1 MHIFLLPNRNSYIY
15 GFYMGIQKLGSLPK
29 RYKRIKVKGHYRLVL
44 RNPDGTFDK
53 VKKWSSRKKKRR

>member
-1 MHIFLLPNRNSYIY
+1 MKTFGSPNRPTKCDH
-15 GFYMGIQKLGSLPK
+15 FLH
-29 RYKRIKVKGHYRLVL
+29 YKRIKVKGHYRLVL